1 VFSTKRSSDMSFPF
15 TQQSAPW
22 SLGSNEFDAGS
33 PLATTPSQANPT
45 KRRCPS
51 ATSRSEAANTRVLGN
66 PLGFAEAGAIS
77 PATNAVGVSRQ
88 TSSASSDRPFGC
100 EEPGCPKRFKTQANL
115 RYVFRKSEP
124 SASEC

>member
-1 VFSTKRSSDMSFPF
+1 MKRSSDFSS
-15 TQQSAPW
+15 TQQSMQW
-22 SLGSNEFDAGS
+22 SYGGNEIGLSS

-51 ATSRSEAANTRVLGN
+51 ATSRSEAVNTRVLGN
-66 PLGFAEAGAIS
+66 PFGFSEAGAIS
-77 PATNAVGVSRQ
+77 SATNAVGVSRQ